1 MRIKHS
7 ITLSLCT
14 ALLACAILTSCDEKE
29 EGGGANSGDSG
40 GDSAKKVDNDAVVL
54 LGVNED
60 DLYGQFKQMCEG
72 SFTLYEGRKHDVIAK
87 KIREKYNICTGAK
100 FDNAVKQKVYD
111 DSVKKALFN
120 NYKQEAEAL
129 IGDTLVFALLTDT
142 LSVYDKMYGN
152 KAEWEA
158 YLKKCE
164 ELKAKGFIVLEA
176 NDFIV
181 SEGKRHNNN
190 EPSVTAEPQ
199 SLYNCYIESTSEK
212 DGRQSTS
219 KYYAFAGQDCNSYN
233 KEYTSEEQAKAIM
246 NGRDVPIE
254 TKSKT
259 AATIYKDK
267 YVLTSKFIKQI
278 GVMVIIFPDQNSAMN
293 FESKENDNLLSVIPK
308 KHVMTPTGFYSLYE
322 YVGPASEKATGSAAK
337 QQASEQPAAA
347 AAPAINTATDYS
359 SALQTHFSKGTL
371 GATGKTRPIEMFF
384 QSVSKNGNSY
394 SIKGK
399 SKTKATEDAF
409 NGSLSISSEETG
421 GSCGGGEKEIKG
433 TYDLNENESKT
444 SGHFVGDFTA
454 CENNGKLSKANFVGN
469 WVKHSNGN
477 KTPCEFEL

>member
-7 ITLSLCT
+7 ITLSLCA
-14 ALLACAILTSCDEKE
+14 ALLAGAILTSCDEKE
-29 EGGGANSGDSG
+29 EGGSSEGNG
-40 GDSAKKVDNDAVVL
+40 SAKKVDSDAVVL

-60 DLYGQFKQMCEG
+60 NLYANIKASCAGG
-72 SFTLYEGRKHDVIAK
+72 GDRIAK
-87 KIREKYNICTGAK
+87 KYNVCTQ
-100 FDNAVKQKVYD
+100 FDNPVKQKIYD
-111 DSVKKALFN
+111 DSVKQVVFK
-120 NYKQEAEAL
+120 NYKQD
-129 IGDTLVFALLTDT
+129 IIMGDTLIFALFTTDT
-142 LSVYDKMYGN
+142 ITARDRKEGEAAWEVTDDFNKKHEDYENKM
-152 KAEWEA
+152 KAA
-158 YLKKCE
+158 
-164 ELKAKGFIVLEA
+164 AASGFIVLNYMSA
-176 NDFIV
+176 AP
-181 SEGKRHNNN
+181 
-190 EPSVTAEPQ
+190 PSVSAEPQ
-199 SLYNCYIESTSEK
+199 SLYSCYMEK
-212 DGRQSTS
+212 INEVNGNERRK
-219 KYYAFAGQDCNSYN
+219 KYYYNHRDCNSLN
-233 KEYTSEEQAKAIM
+233 KEYTFEEQVRWKMQGFAA
-246 NGRDVPIE
+246 PIE
-254 TKSKT
+254 DK
-259 AATIYKDK
+259 ATIAETLYKDK
-267 YVLTSKFIKQI
+267 YILLYKPSDLFDMSPNIV
-278 GVMVIIFPDQNSAMN
+278 FPDQNSAMN
-293 FESKENDNLLSVIPK
+293 FELKKNNLFSVIRK
-308 KHVMTPTGFYSLYE
+308 KFVVFLNENGGLSGYELFE

-359 SALQTHFSKGTL
+359 SALQTHYSKGTL

-399 SKTKATEDAF
+399 SKTKAAEDAF

-444 SGHFVGDFTA
+444 SGHFVGNFTA